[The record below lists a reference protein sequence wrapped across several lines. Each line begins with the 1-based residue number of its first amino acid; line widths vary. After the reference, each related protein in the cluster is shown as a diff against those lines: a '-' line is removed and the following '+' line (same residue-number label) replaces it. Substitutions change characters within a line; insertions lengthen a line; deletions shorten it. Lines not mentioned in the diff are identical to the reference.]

1 MEKLKDIMKEMS
13 VSDVAIVTAVVFY
26 VGFIGYFLIS
36 EFI

>member
-13 VSDVAIVTAVVFY
+13 VSDVVIVTAVVFY
-26 VGFIGYFLIS
+26 VGFIGYFFIS